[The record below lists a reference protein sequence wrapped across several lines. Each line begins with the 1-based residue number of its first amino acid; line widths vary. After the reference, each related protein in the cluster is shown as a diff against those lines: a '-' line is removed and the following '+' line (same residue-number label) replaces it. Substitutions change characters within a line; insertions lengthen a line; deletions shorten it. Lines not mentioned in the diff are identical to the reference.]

1 MKNKKLF
8 FIFFLSII
16 LLLFF
21 TGLNMFMSYVN
32 IKDSVRQSIANNS
45 IKAAESIAESIDVES
60 YKRFLENPTKNQE
73 YWKIRDYL
81 NDTREK
87 TGALYVYTLEINNP
101 KVSYA
106 MIIGMPREDDIYP
119 IGDPCT
125 VPEEQVTLAYYNGEN
140 YYTDIIN
147 DPQYGRYLSVG
158 APIYDKSSEK
168 IIGYIGIDLSTEMID
183 EISSKVL
190 KNNLSTF
197 IFSGLFVIILLI
209 SFVLILLWY
218 RKGINEEVVDTVD
231 TYHEQFQSLMSSIQ
245 SLRHDQINHIQVI
258 HGLLKVGKY
267 EKAFDYVSDLFK
279 DAQSIRNIKVDVE
292 NPALSILFQTKKL
305 AAQKE
310 NIHMQFSIANEKFD
324 SIKTTDLIKVL
335 SNLLDN
341 AIEATLEMP
350 EDERSVEI
358 LSRLEEDY
366 YVFVVRNTGP
376 VIDPKDQAII
386 FKSGYS
392 TKPVQNGKVRGQ
404 GLFIVKET
412 VLKYNGKVLITS
424 RDNETRITV
433 RFPINQK

>member
-1 MKNKKLF
+1 MKNKKLI

-32 IKDSVRQSIANNS
+32 IKESVQQSIANNS
-45 IKAAESIAESIDVES
+45 IEAAESIAQSIDTEG
-60 YKRFLENPTKNQE
+60 YLKFLENPVKNEQ
-73 YWKIRDYL
+73 YWEIREYL
-81 NDTREK
+81 NDAREK
-87 TGALYVYTLEINNP
+87 LGALYVYTLKIDNP
-101 KVSYA
+101 NVSYG
-106 MIIGMPREDDIYP
+106 MIIGMPREDDIYT

-125 VPEEQVTLAYYNGEN
+125 VPEEQVSLAYYNGEN

-147 DPQYGRYLSVG
+147 DPLYGRYLSVG
-158 APIYDKSSEK
+158 APIYDGDE

-183 EISSKVL
+183 DISGKVL

-209 SFVLILLWY
+209 SFVLLLLWY
-218 RKGINEEVVDTVD
+218 RKEFNREVVDTVD
-231 TYHEQFQSLMSSIQ
+231 TYHEQFQSLMSSVQ

-258 HGLLKVGKY
+258 HGLLKVGKN
-267 EKAFDYVSDLFK
+267 EKAFNYVSDLFK
-279 DAQSIRNIKVDVE
+279 DAQSISNIKVDVD

-305 AAQKE
+305 ATQKE
-310 NIHMQFSIANEKFD
+310 NIHMQFSIANGKLD

-335 SNLLDN
+335 SNLIDN

-350 EDERSVEI
+350 ENERNIEI

-376 VIDPKDQAII
+376 VIDQKDQAII

-392 TKPVQNGKVRGQ
+392 TKPFQDGKVRGQ

-412 VLKYNGKVLITS
+412 VLKYNGKILITS

-433 RFPINQK
+433 RFPVNQK